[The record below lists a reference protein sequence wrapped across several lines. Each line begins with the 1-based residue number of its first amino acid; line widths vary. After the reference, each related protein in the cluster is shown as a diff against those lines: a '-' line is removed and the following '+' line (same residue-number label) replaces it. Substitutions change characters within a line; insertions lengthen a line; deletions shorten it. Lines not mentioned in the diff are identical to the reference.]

1 MGGKKRDKCPMNFVI
16 NPREL
21 AVGGHQQKM
30 DTRKD
35 EGLVLLYNIQL
46 EPRRQHRAPIHSP
59 LGPRRLT
66 TYPSIARSGRG
77 KGKEKKKKLG
87 PSIPGMRFLLPLDW
101 GRAGRP
107 RRGGE
112 GGGRRGPSPG
122 RALRPARA
130 PAWPSRCSGKPSPAF
145 GAGRNFPG
153 KSRTRRSAVRGE
165 GGEEGAPDPIWPGRG
180 CPEAPRRDH

>member
-77 KGKEKKKKLG
+77 KGKEKKKNWGQAFPECASCCRWTGGGRGG
-87 PSIPGMRFLLPLDW
+87 PGGA
-101 GRAGRP
+101 GRAGGGAARARGAHSARP
-107 RRGGE
+107 
-112 GGGRRGPSPG
+112 GPQHG
-122 RALRPARA
+122 RAAAQENLLP
-130 PAWPSRCSGKPSPAF
+130 PSGPGETSPEKV
-145 GAGRNFPG
+145 GR
-153 KSRTRRSAVRGE
+153 
-165 GGEEGAPDPIWPGRG
+165 EGAR
-180 CPEAPRRDH
+180 